1 MFAVAFDLD
10 TNKTEIHH
18 PKSVKQVYTGLLGRF
33 GFDWRQGS
41 VYTCDNEDLANLF
54 SARNA
59 LKALNCSQTRSVTS
73 EPFG

>member
-18 PKSVKQVYTGLLGRF
+18 PKSVKQAYTDIRGLLGHF

-41 VYTCDNEDLANLF
+41 IYTCDNEDPPTF
-54 SARNA
+54 S
-59 LKALNCSQTRSVTS
+59 LQ
-73 EPFG
+73 